1 MKTFCSAS
9 ILAVLAA
16 CATPPSPS
24 GFGESGLLI
33 QAGRAL
39 ADGEGAPLEDQRFA
53 IRARCDNL
61 INGGKVGY
69 RAQDSRGGWRMEQ
82 GSLTR
87 TDRDLDLAI
96 DGEGFFSVIDERGI
110 LLYTRDGRVELDGGG
125 NLCIGKRV
133 LNPQISVPQ
142 NITRVL
148 VDTTGLIQ
156 GLDPTSPSSLH
167 ALGQIQVHRFPNAE
181 KLSSQDGV
189 FFAESAESGMPIAG
203 NPGQGGFG
211 LIRQGFEESSNV
223 ATQRELLALAEEVC
237 RYEIAVE
244 AWKVKQRIR

>member
-1 MKTFCSAS
+1 MKTFCSAAV
-9 ILAVLAA
+9 LAVLAA

-39 ADGEGAPLEDQRFA
+39 ANGEGAPLEDQRFA

-61 INGGKVGY
+61 IDGGRVGY
-69 RAQDSRGGWRMEQ
+69 RARDPRGGWRMEQ
-82 GSLTR
+82 GNRTR

-96 DGEGFFSVIDERGI
+96 DGEGFLSVIDAVGTVQ
-110 LLYTRDGRVELDGGG
+110 YTRDGRVELDPEG
-125 NLCIGKRV
+125 NLCVGKRV
-133 LNPQISVPQ
+133 LNPQISVPRS
-142 NITRVL
+142 ITRVL
-148 VDTTGLIQ
+148 VDTTGLVQ
-156 GLDPTSPSSLH
+156 GIDPTAPSSLQ
-167 ALGQIQVHRFPNAE
+167 ALGQLQLHRFPNAE
-181 KLSSQDGV
+181 KLSSQEGV
-189 FFAESAESGMPIAG
+189 FFAESADSGMPIAG

-223 ATQRELLALAEEVC
+223 ATQRELLALAEDVR